1 VATTLSPYALVQIGS
16 NRILDSLPETDRIAI
31 MPKLI
36 KVSLPVRKEIYE
48 QDRPIDQAY
57 FLTSGLASMSAH
69 MEDGS
74 MVEVGMVGAEG
85 FVGAPLLFSNGRATQ
100 KTFMQVEGE
109 ALCISAR
116 GLLCLCEKHP
126 ALHAVLLRF
135 CGALYSQSSQFVACN
150 RLHEAEERLARW
162 LLMVQDRVASPEL
175 PLTHEFIA
183 IMLGTRRSTVTI
195 AAGILQRMGSIE
207 YNRGVIHVLN
217 RDQLQ
222 HTACECYQRSRT
234 FVEHAFE

>member
-1 VATTLSPYALVQIGS
+1 VATTLSPYALVQLGS
-16 NRILDSLPETDRIAI
+16 NRILDSLPETDRTAI
-31 MPKLI
+31 MPRLS

-57 FLTSGLASMSAH
+57 FLTCGLASMSAD

-85 FVGAPLLFSNGRATQ
+85 FVGAPLLFGNGRATQ

-109 ALCISAR
+109 GFSIGARELLSLCD
-116 GLLCLCEKHP
+116 EHP
-126 ALHAVLLRF
+126 ALRGILLRF
-135 CGALYSQSSQFVACN
+135 CGALYAQSAQFVACN

-162 LLMVQDRVASPEL
+162 LLMVQDRVASHEL

-222 HTACECYQRSRT
+222 HTACECYQRARS
-234 FVEHAFE
+234 FVDHAFE